1 MVPSPGAP
9 SEEAEAAEHHGKW
22 KRRRRSLW
30 RRLFRRSVLV
40 ALGAIG
46 AALVLLYFL
55 IHNIGT
61 YKEPD

>member
-1 MVPSPGAP
+1 MAAPPGSP
-9 SEEAEAAEHHGKW
+9 SEEPEATEHHGKW
-22 KRRRRSLW
+22 KRKRRSLW
-30 RRLFRRSVLV
+30 RRIFRRSVLV
-40 ALGAIG
+40 ALAAIG

>member
-1 MVPSPGAP
+1 MEPPLGSPSG
-9 SEEAEAAEHHGKW
+9 EAEAPEHHGKW

-40 ALGAIG
+40 ALAAIG

>member
-1 MVPSPGAP
+1 MEPPAESTPG
-9 SEEAEAAEHHGKW
+9 EASALEHRGKW
-22 KRRRRSLW
+22 KRKRRSLW
-30 RRLFRRSVLV
+30 RRIFRRSVLV

>member
-1 MVPSPGAP
+1 MEPPVGSPP
-9 SEEAEAAEHHGKW
+9 QEAQAADRHGKW

-40 ALGAIG
+40 ALAAIG
-46 AALVLLYFL
+46 AALALLYFL